1 MPYLEGMPDSTSA
14 RRRASL
20 VTAVAL
26 ILAACGG
33 GNEGVST
40 PLATTAPAAVPSP
53 DSTAP
58 DGSTDAVTT
67 TPAPESVPGQSSRPA
82 PDPDREIAPDFTLNL
97 GSGST
102 FVLSEETRPV
112 FMVFWAEW

>member
-1 MPYLEGMPDSTSA
+1 MSPSQSVH
-14 RRRASL
+14 RRVSI
-20 VTAVAL
+20 VAVLAL

-33 GNEGVST
+33 GEGDAIPEVV
-40 PLATTAPAAVPSP
+40 TTAPANATTP
-53 DSTAP
+53 DSAAP
-58 DGSTDAVTT
+58 AANTPEDGSVTT
-67 TPAPESVPGQSSRPA
+67 TTTGGANSGERPA
-82 PDPDREIAPDFTLNL
+82 PNPDRQIAPDFTLNL

>member
-1 MPYLEGMPDSTSA
+1 MSHYHWL

-20 VTAVAL
+20 VSVLAL
-26 ILAACGG
+26 VLAACGG
-33 GNEGVST
+33 GQTDAVV
-40 PLATTAPAAVPSP
+40 PVATTAASAVAAT
-53 DSTAP
+53 DSTGPATTSSGG
-58 DGSTDAVTT
+58 GSGTIEAT
-67 TPAPESVPGQSSRPA
+67 TPASPGERPA
-82 PDPDREIAPDFTLNL
+82 PNPDREIAPDFTLNL